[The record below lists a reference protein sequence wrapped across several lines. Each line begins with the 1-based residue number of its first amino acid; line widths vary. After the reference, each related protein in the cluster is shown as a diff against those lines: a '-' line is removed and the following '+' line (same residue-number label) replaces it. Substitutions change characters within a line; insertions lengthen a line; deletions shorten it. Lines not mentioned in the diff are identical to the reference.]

1 MGLTP
6 SSVCFL
12 QHQVASPRLRR
23 LPSSGSIEILT
34 SQFFGLHCFEWASHV
49 VLEVKRQKNKTK
61 QNKTKTSCNV
71 GDTSESESRSVLSG
85 SLRPHGL
92 YSSPKFPGQNT
103 GVSSLSLLQ
112 GIFPTQGLN
121 PGLPHCRQILYQLSH
136 KGSPRDADS
145 ALGREDLLEKV
156 MATHS
161 SIFAWRIPWIEEP
174 GGLQSIG
181 LQRVGHD

>member
-49 VLEVKRQKNKTK
+49 VLEVKRQKK

-112 GIFPTQGLN
+112 GVFPTQGLN
-121 PGLPHCRQILYQLSH
+121 PGLPHCRWILYHRSH
-136 KGSPRDADS
+136 QGSPRI
-145 ALGREDLLEKV
+145 LEWV
-156 MATHS
+156 AYPFS
-161 SIFAWRIPWIEEP
+161 S
-174 GGLQSIG
+174 SSS
-181 LQRVGHD
+181 